1 MLLSRFWYVV
11 MAVAL
16 GAVLFVLFLST
27 SMYDRSS
34 VRAMGEALAG
44 DSQVV
49 VLPARRRTQAL
60 DLAHRPRSRRRH
72 SHAPREVERLGRED
86 SGRLQREGRRRR

>member
-11 MAVAL
+11 MGVAL

-27 SMYDRSS
+27 RMYDRAS
-34 VRAMGEALAG
+34 VRSMGEALAG

-49 VLPARRRTQAL
+49 ASYLRDDARKRSISLIVAAL
-60 DLAHRPRSRRRH
+60 DDDIRTHLSKSSAAIDRVP
-72 SHAPREVERLGRED
+72 ADTKDKVKVA
-86 SGRLQREGRRRR
+86 